1 MLREKQMSVSRE
13 LEEKQTTCQQL
24 QTSADELEVQIDTL
38 SEERQ
43 RVSFQHLNYNSYPL
57 VKDCVISWSS
67 PFARNLCGGR
77 WERVFSTFPGRH
89 FMAPSL
95 VSPRNDV
102 WEISAEIP
110 YWWRITTQI
119 WVVLLIGRATW
130 DICFNQSEA
139 LPRSGLWR
147 VISMDF
153 LRSFL
158 RRHCVGKPMVASSNV
173 GCFLRLPQP
182 PCDTKRPPQ
191 RRGPRLRR
199 WPPFFAYWV
208 TGGTTVPW

>member
-1 MLREKQMSVSRE
+1 MSVSRE

-67 PFARNLCGGR
+67 SFARNLCGWR
-77 WERVFSTFPGRH
+77 WERVFSTFLGRH
-89 FMAPSL
+89 FMAPPL
-95 VSPRNDV
+95 VPPRNDV

-110 YWWRITTQI
+110 YWWRITSQI
-119 WVVLLIGRATW
+119 WVVFLIGRATW
-130 DICFNQSEA
+130 NICFNQSEA

-173 GCFLRLPQP
+173 GCFFRLPQP

-191 RRGPRLRR
+191 RRGQRLRR
-199 WPPFFAYWV
+199 WPPFFAYGV
-208 TGGTTVPW
+208 TGGTSVPW